1 MVPTIESD
9 VWALGCTLF
18 EREAPIFP
26 YQHDLRVRHEI
37 TSKTLAGHRDNLLS
51 PDFVEIWGLVTSC
64 WEWAADQRP
73 SVTELAQSISKT
85 MIGLGS
91 PDLSTMDVHNSE
103 QIKVIINIPSRS
115 SQTDQGSGHNS
126 AVTFESHYRY
136 TPYEKITGKTA
147 ADILKEVDQT
157 PQSSNTVLECHRD
170 YLPLYGAPKTRERS
184 GVLRTWEHSTSTS
197 ERHTKRS
204 GMLADNSESG
214 ALPRFLGP
222 RRAEAQFASLKKSYP
237 RAYYDKLVRESR
249 ILSQLYAGGQT
260 HQDRAQLLLNEVENY
275 QIKVLSASSNTQPKD
290 VLVSFGNEL
299 NESPAPPRY
308 SIFDSFTSWFSLRS
322 LHNSDTKGSWSALKS
337 SPSNPDSSDPNE
349 EVPKTGALQSAP
361 RFLGPP

>member
-1 MVPTIESD
+1 MSGKLPY
-9 VWALGCTLF
+9 
-18 EREAPIFP
+18 FP

-170 YLPLYGAPKTRERS
+170 YLPLYGGPK
-184 GVLRTWEHSTSTS
+184 
-197 ERHTKRS
+197 
-204 GMLADNSESG
+204 NPG
-214 ALPRFLGP
+214 ALWSAPVLG
-222 RRAEAQFASLKKSYP
+222 
-237 RAYYDKLVRESR
+237 
-249 ILSQLYAGGQT
+249 
-260 HQDRAQLLLNEVENY
+260 
-275 QIKVLSASSNTQPKD
+275 ASS
-290 VLVSFGNEL
+290 LG
-299 NESPAPPRY
+299 
-308 SIFDSFTSWFSLRS
+308 
-322 LHNSDTKGSWSALKS
+322 SDGSGLLG
-337 SPSNPDSSDPNE
+337 E
-349 EVPKTGALQSAP
+349 HLGALHEHFRASYQTLRNAG
-361 RFLGPP
+361 RQ

>member
-1 MVPTIESD
+1 MAPFAWLDKLFVDAQGTCKIGEFGLASLVEGFESFAPSISQGGRVRWLSPELLQTEPDQRMVPTIESD

-18 EREAPIFP
+18 EIMSGKLPYFP

-170 YLPLYGAPKTRERS
+170 YLPLYGGPKTRERS
-184 GVLRTWEHSTSTS
+184 GVLRFWE
-197 ERHTKRS
+197 
-204 GMLADNSESG
+204 
-214 ALPRFLGP
+214 
-222 RRAEAQFASLKKSYP
+222 
-237 RAYYDKLVRESR
+237 
-249 ILSQLYAGGQT
+249 
-260 HQDRAQLLLNEVENY
+260 
-275 QIKVLSASSNTQPKD
+275 
-290 VLVSFGNEL
+290 
-299 NESPAPPRY
+299 PPR
-308 SIFDSFTSWFSLRS
+308 
-322 LHNSDTKGSWSALKS
+322 
-337 SPSNPDSSDPNE
+337 
-349 EVPKTGALQSAP
+349 
-361 RFLGPP
+361 